1 MSLVSFVRA
10 RAPDHTSIKNAIAKS
25 TDLIQFNFRRDVKRI
40 LIKPNLCYYY
50 DWSTGETTNPKFVG
64 ALIDVLR
71 ERIASNLN
79 ISVIESDASAMRC
92 EYVFRMLGYEEMA
105 EEKDVELV
113 NLSEEE
119 NENVEA
125 NIGDYYFQFRLPHI
139 FHKSDMLINVPKMKY
154 QSGVKITCA
163 LKNIYGCNGYSKK
176 FIYHKALSEAIVAIN
191 RLVKTDLVVVDGAIV
206 RGVTTKRLG
215 LVMSSTDPVAI
226 DTAAAEI
233 LGLKPSSVE
242 HITLASK
249 EGVGRMQYTSKGEN
263 PTHIRRIF
271 PRRRLKNKLKMLL
284 AQVYMRY
291 IR

>member
-154 QSGVKITCA
+154 QSGVQ
-163 LKNIYGCNGYSKK
+163 
-176 FIYHKALSEAIVAIN
+176 
-191 RLVKTDLVVVDGAIV
+191 TDLVVVDGAIV